1 MRLTGSKLSTRIV
14 ALEDTMAKKAKQA
27 GKKKAGTLEF
37 ACAGA
42 CLTVT
47 GPGGKKAKLE
57 FGFPITIKTSS
68 GKSITVGEGS
78 PARRK
83 G

>member
-1 MRLTGSKLSTRIV
+1 MV
-14 ALEDTMAKKAKQA
+14 ALEDTMAKKAKKA
-27 GKKKAGTLEF
+27 GKKKAGLEF
-37 ACAGA
+37 GCVGA

-47 GPGGKKAKLE
+47 GPGGKQTKLE
-57 FGFPITIKTSS
+57 FGFPITIKTPS

-78 PARRK
+78 RARRK